1 MTLTVDSFW
10 TKSKLLATLA
20 LPMIVSNITIP
31 LVGIVDVAVVGHL
44 SSTEKLA
51 GVSLGALIV
60 TQIIWLC
67 GFLRMSTTGFSA
79 QAKGADDASR
89 SQEILQQALSIALLI
104 GVALIL
110 LQAPLFSLGVW
121 LANADA
127 YTHAVA
133 QQYYA
138 IRIWGAPFS
147 LANLVLVG
155 WLLGQQQHKNVM
167 RWQVYC
173 SVLNML
179 LSYLLAFPADLG
191 VTGVAIATVVSECV
205 LFICCS
211 QSVRACGYQPFKMG
225 TTQNLTFMN
234 MLSSHRHMFLRNLVL
249 QGCLAFISYS
259 GLRLGA
265 EYGAVNAI
273 LMQFFVLIALGLDG
287 LAYAIESLIG
297 EAYGKRDS
305 RRLHFW
311 VKLGLFWSTLV
322 AVVYSL
328 VFWLAGDVILSLLT
342 NIVEVRELAAEFMI
356 YIVLLPLLAHW
367 CFLFDG
373 IYIGLGRAKGMRDT
387 MLISALIGLFPVWYI
402 AQPLGNDGLWLSFLV
417 FLLMR
422 GLTMGWHYRLLY
434 KHYKL
439 LA

>member
-1 MTLTVDSFW
+1 MTLKADSFW
-10 TKSKLLATLA
+10 LKSKLLASLA
-20 LPMIVSNITIP
+20 VPMIISNIAIP
-31 LVGIVDVAVVGHL
+31 LVGIVDVAIVGHL
-44 SSTEKLA
+44 ASTEKLA

-60 TQIIWLC
+60 TQILWLA

-79 QAKGADDASR
+79 QARGAGSKSQ
-89 SQEILQQALSIALLI
+89 SQEVLQQALAVAIFI
-104 GVALIL
+104 GVALIF
-110 LQAPLFSLGVW
+110 LQHPLFTLGAW
-121 LANADA
+121 LADA
-127 YTHAVA
+127 NPNTYAVA
-133 QQYYA
+133 QQYYV

-191 VTGVAIATVVSECV
+191 VEGVAIATVASECV
-205 LFICCS
+205 LFLCCCH
-211 QSVRACGYQPFKMG
+211 SVRRCGFNPVKFGKTKLAAFKH
-225 TTQNLTFMN
+225 
-234 MLSSHRHMFLRNLVL
+234 MLSSHQHMFLRNIAL

-305 RRLHFW
+305 QQLRFW
-311 VKLGLFWSTLV
+311 VKLGLVWSAFTALI
-322 AVVYSL
+322 YSL
-328 VFWLAGDVILSLLT
+328 IFWLGGALILSVLT
-342 NIVEVRELAAEFMI
+342 NIPEISALAAQYMM
-356 YIVLLPLLAHW
+356 YIVMLPLIAHW
-367 CFLFDG
+367 CFMFDG
-373 IYIGLGRAKGMRDT
+373 IYIGMGRAKSMRDT
-387 MLISALIGLFPVWYI
+387 MIVSAVIGLFPVWYFT
-402 AQPLGNDGLWLSFLV
+402 QDMGNDGLWMSFLV

-422 GLTMGWHYRLLY
+422 GLTMGGHYLLLC
-434 KHYKL
+434 KHHKL
-439 LA
+439 LS